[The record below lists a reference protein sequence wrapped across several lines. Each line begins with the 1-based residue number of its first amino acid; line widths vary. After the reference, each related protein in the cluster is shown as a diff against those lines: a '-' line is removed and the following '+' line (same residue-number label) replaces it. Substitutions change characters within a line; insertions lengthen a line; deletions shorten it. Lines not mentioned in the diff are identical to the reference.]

1 MAKRIRFTA
10 VLVAAALLL
19 AGCRPLVSDDDRV
32 LSIYAT
38 FYPLYALTEA
48 LTRDVPDLSLH
59 CLVQPQDGCLR
70 RYALSDWDA
79 AVLMNTADAVIAG
92 GRGLEAFE
100 QTLFAWGEG
109 GPAVSAVLYNLEL
122 YNRSTSHAQARED
135 SHLEGPNPHL
145 YMSVDGAARI
155 IESTAAM
162 LETLD
167 PRYAQTYAG
176 NAARAVERL
185 EALASQNRALLA
197 PWTGRKVAL
206 MNEAL
211 IYPAKDY
218 GLETAAWIDR
228 ESGEMLYGKE
238 LEECLA
244 KLGKSGATVV
254 LIERQAPEAL
264 TDALEKAGFRTAR
277 IDILSTHREGEGFD
291 TYLQAQRDNAEAI
304 RRAFEWSND
313 PEVTP

>member
-1 MAKRIRFTA
+1 MRRMWI
-10 VLVAAALLL
+10 AALLL
-19 AGCRPLVSDDDRV
+19 LAMTLCGCRPLVADAPKQLTV
-32 LSIYAT
+32 YAT
-38 FYPLYALTEA
+38 FYPIYALTQA
-48 LTRDVPDLSLH
+48 VTRDVPDLTLR

-70 RYALSDWDA
+70 SYTLSDWDIYLLA
-79 AVLMNTADAVIAG
+79 SADAVIAG

-185 EALASQNRALLA
+185 EVLASQNRALLA

-228 ESGEMLYGKE
+228 ESGEMLYGEE

-304 RRAFEWSND
+304 RRAFEWSDD